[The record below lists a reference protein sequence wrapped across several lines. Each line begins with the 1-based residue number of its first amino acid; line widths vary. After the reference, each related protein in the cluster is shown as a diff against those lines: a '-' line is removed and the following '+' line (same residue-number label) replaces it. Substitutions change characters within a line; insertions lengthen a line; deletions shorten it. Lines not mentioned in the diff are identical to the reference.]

1 MKNFLLIISLISIF
15 SCKEK
20 KEKISPE
27 ISITKEEKKIEKR
40 NEVYISVSDTISS
53 FFTNL
58 KLDEMQ
64 DMPDM
69 LYLGQKEDRT
79 SITIPTENSISI
91 TGFNLINSIFYSLKL
106 EKGDSLFINTRNIS
120 VNKSKN
126 AEYPIFNIPN
136 SVKNWS
142 EINLDYIL
150 YKKNIKTKAIVIG
163 KEAKIRGNTFDLEK
177 IYFNSITILD
187 SLKATN
193 SISNEFYFT
202 NKINQKLKFAT
213 SKLREAKSQNTEL
226 DIESLDIKINDEELL
241 SNEIYLSFLKNLILY
256 KYFKKDKRV
265 KSSTQFDFVNEEKTF
280 LNEFAK
286 QILLNSYLKGIYF
299 TEKPKFDKYLTK
311 FNIINDN
318 QEFKNNWLAL
328 ATKQKANREKL
339 NASNRTKGI
348 LTNLVNDNQLT
359 FEEILSNYKGKVVLV
374 DFWASWCAPCR
385 KEMPL
390 LKDLKSKFSENELKV
405 IEISIDKDFSAWV
418 RASKLEKISNEK
430 DSYIIGNWEKSSLYK
445 NYDIKT
451 IPRYLLFGKDGKIIN
466 ENAPRPSQMELT
478 KLIKASI

>member
-15 SCKEK
+15 SCQEK
-20 KEKISPE
+20 KKENGSE
-27 ISITKEEKKIEKR
+27 ILVIKEKKIEKR

-69 LYLGQKEDRT
+69 LYLGQKEDRK
-79 SITIPTENSISI
+79 SITVPTENSISI
-91 TGFNLINSIFYSLKL
+91 TGFDLINSVFYSLKL

-120 VNKSKN
+120 VNESQN

-136 SVKNWS
+136 SVKTWS

-150 YKKNIKTKAIVIG
+150 YDKNIKTKAIVID
-163 KEAKIRGNTFDLEK
+163 KEEKFGGNNFNLEK

-187 SLKATN
+187 SLKAIN
-193 SISNEFYFT
+193 SISNEFYHT

-213 SKLREAKSQNTEL
+213 SKLREAKNQNIEL
-226 DIESLDIKINDEELL
+226 NIDSLDIKINDEELL
-241 SNEIYLSFLKNLILY
+241 NNETYLSFLKKLILY
-256 KYFKKDKRV
+256 KYFKKYKRV
-265 KSSTQFDFVNEEKTF
+265 KSSTQFDFVNEEETF
-280 LNEFAK
+280 LSKSAK
-286 QILLNSYLKGIYF
+286 EILLNSYLKGIYF
-299 TEKPKFDKYLTK
+299 TEKPKFDKYFTK
-311 FNIINDN
+311 FNIVNDN
-318 QEFKNNWLAL
+318 QEFKNKWLAL

-339 NASNRTKGI
+339 NASNRNIGI
-348 LTNLVNDNQLT
+348 LTNLVNNNQLT
-359 FEEILSNYKGKVVLV
+359 FEEVLSNYKGKIVLV

-385 KEMPL
+385 KEMPF
-390 LKDLKSKFSENELKV
+390 LKDLKSKFSENQLKV

-418 RASKLEKISNEK
+418 RASKLEKLSTEK
-430 DSYIIGNWEKSSLYK
+430 DSYIIANWEKSSLYK

-451 IPRYLLFGKDGKIIN
+451 IPRYLLFGKDGKIIDK
-466 ENAPRPSQMELT
+466 NAPRPSQIELAE
-478 KLIKASI
+478 LIKASI